1 MKTLLLLR
9 HAKSSWND
17 SSARDFDRPLNKRGM
32 KAAPLIGR
40 YMRKRKVM
48 PDAVISSPAVRA
60 RLTAELVVDAA
71 GIDVEVRLNERIYE
85 ASTDQLMGVVSEI
98 EERAS
103 VVLLVGHNFGIEQF
117 LERLTGEVHRMPT
130 AALAQ
135 ISLELEEWS
144 EVRDRSGILDW
155 IIKPKELENR

>member
-135 ISLELEEWS
+135 ISLELEEWR
-144 EVRDRSGILDW
+144 EVRDRSGILD
-155 IIKPKELENR
+155 

>member
-1 MKTLLLLR
+1 
-9 HAKSSWND
+9 
-17 SSARDFDRPLNKRGM
+17 LNKRGE

-40 YMRKRKVM
+40 YIRKRKVM
-48 PDAVISSPAVRA
+48 PDVAISSPAVRA
-60 RLTAELVVDAA
+60 RQTAESVVEAA
-71 GIDVEVRLNERIYE
+71 GVNIEVRFDERIYE

-98 EERAS
+98 EERVS

-135 ISLELEEWS
+135 ISLELEEWD
-144 EVRDRSGILDW
+144 EVRDRVGKLDW
-155 IIKPKELENR
+155 IVKPKELENR

>member
-9 HAKSSWND
+9 HAKSSWGD
-17 SSARDFDRPLNKRGM
+17 PSARDFDRPLNKRGM

-48 PDAVISSPAVRA
+48 PDVVISSLAVRA

-71 GIDVEVRLNERIYE
+71 GIDVEVRFDERIYE

-98 EERAS
+98 EERVS

-135 ISLELEEWS
+135 ISLELEEWD
-144 EVRDRSGILDW
+144 EVRDRVGKLDW
-155 IIKPKELENR
+155 IVKPKELENR